1 MFLTEY
7 DEKTTR
13 APPAGKRTEWRESSR
28 ESARAIEQ
36 GELKK
41 AHEIAANML
50 KDGMPPEKAKS
61 YVDLGDDQWNELLK
75 SLGMSD

>member
-1 MFLTEY
+1 MEGI
-7 DEKTTR
+7 KQ
-13 APPAGKRTEWRESSR
+13 GIGQG
-28 ESARAIEQ
+28 IEQ

-75 SLGMSD
+75 SLGMSDQAVPGPQSIIKILLRKGRF